1 MKLDNMARSDQHIRQ
16 GLPFDLH
23 VPQPQE
29 HDLQVH
35 GPAPPTGLIWPT
47 PIRHLP
53 PAIDAAPVVV
63 AVDAVDDAD
72 DVAVAVVAVAAA
84 AVVVVAAAVVVVVVA
99 VDAAVVVVAAAVVV
113 VVVDAA

>member
-1 MKLDNMARSDQHIRQ
+1 MKLENMARSDQHIRQ

-35 GPAPPTGLIWPT
+35 GPAPPTRLIWPT

-53 PAIDAAPVVV
+53 PPTDVAPVVV
-63 AVDAVDDAD
+63 AVDAVDAVDDAD
-72 DVAVAVVAVAAA
+72 DVVVAVVAVADAA
-84 AVVVVAAAVVVVVVA
+84 AAADDDVL
-99 VDAAVVVVAAAVVV
+99 
-113 VVVDAA
+113 